1 MSLDIE
7 TLRSSF
13 NLVVERNP
21 EVTTRFYEIFFERY
35 PEVRPMFGKRNA
47 STVQSKML
55 TEALVAVLDHI
66 EDAPW
71 LEQQL
76 KALGGKH
83 VTYGVKDEMYAWVG
97 ECLIAAMAEVA
108 GDDWTPR
115 VEQAW
120 VAAYG
125 AIAGLAIAGA
135 NEARIAAEK
144 DAAPTSKSATPAV

>member
-13 NLVVERNP
+13 HLVVERNP
-21 EVTTRFYEIFFERY
+21 DLTTRFYEIFFERY
-35 PEVRPMFGKRNA
+35 PVVRPMFGKRNA
-47 STVQSKML
+47 SQVQSKML
-55 TEALVAVLDHI
+55 TDALVAVLDHI

-83 VTYGVKDEMYAWVG
+83 VGYGVKDEMYAWVG

-108 GDDWTPR
+108 AEDGTPR
-115 VEQAW
+115 VGQAG

-135 NEARIAAEK
+135 NEARAA
-144 DAAPTSKSATPAV
+144 ARHSAPSSDRQVT